1 MRRENTKSN
10 IDFKSIFD
18 SLPDLYLL
26 LDRDFNIVGVSDAY
40 LQATMVNRKQILGKN
55 VFDAFPEN
63 PNDPKATG
71 AKNLYA
77 SLHRVLKNKSADT
90 MAIQKYDIQR
100 PADRGGGFEER
111 YWSPINTPVLG
122 AEQEVEY
129 IIHRVEDVTEFV
141 HLKKTGSAQLKL
153 MEELRTK
160 AGEMEIEIY
169 QRAQEI
175 QEANKQLEEA
185 NKNLARLD
193 QIKTQF
199 FANVSHEL
207 RTPLMLILGSLE
219 MLLAEKRLP
228 SFVLN
233 TLRRIQNNAQIL
245 LKHVN
250 DLLNISKL
258 DAGKMILHYANID
271 LVKLIQQT
279 IALFEAQIPERK
291 FVFSMDLPDEL
302 QAQMDPD
309 KIQHVLINI
318 LSNAIKFTPQN
329 AKVRI
334 RLVQINLEICRLQI
348 EDNGPGIPSDLCETI
363 FERFFQIEE
372 PTTRT
377 VGGTGLGLS
386 IAKDFVELH
395 GGSILAGN
403 TRNGG
408 AIFTIELPLKAPQ
421 NVKVYSSYSQ
431 LLLGEKEISASLAE
445 FRNKVKPIKEGAED
459 DFEQDYY
466 DRPLIL
472 VVEDNQE
479 MNHFICK
486 ILNTFYRT
494 ESAFDGRE
502 GLQKSLALHPDLI
515 VSDIMMPHMS
525 GVEMVHAIREHPLL
539 LKTPIIILTA
549 KADDELT
556 ARMLEE
562 GAQDYVIKPFSA
574 KEFKARVANLI
585 LVKKAEDELDQF
597 VYHASH
603 DLKAP
608 LPAMEHLISW
618 IEEDLGEMLSE
629 QSKKYLLLLRQRAS
643 RMSKLLDGLLKYA
656 QSGYVF
662 DKVRTIHT
670 DRLITDIIKKLN
682 PPQTVTFQLEDT
694 LPVLN
699 TCELPLREVFT
710 ALLDNSIRHHHRKD
724 GHIIIGTKEK
734 DRFYEFFVAD
744 DGPGI
749 EKKYQDRIF
758 QLFQTLQ
765 PRDKLETSGV
775 GLSIAKK
782 IVEFQGGKISVE
794 SEKNKGSVFRFLWP
808 KDKEIGD
815 AC

>member
-18 SLPDLYLL
+18 SLPDLYLI
-26 LDRDFNIVGVSDAY
+26 LDRDFNIIEVSAAY
-40 LQATMVNRKQILGKN
+40 LQATMVSRKQILGKN
-55 VFDAFPEN
+55 VFNAFPDN

-71 AKNLYA
+71 VKNLYA
-77 SLHRVLKNKSADT
+77 SFQRVLKNKSADT

-100 PADRGGGFEER
+100 PIERGGGFEER

-122 AEQEVEY
+122 PDQEVEY
-129 IIHRVEDVTEFV
+129 IIHRVEDVTEFI
-141 HLKKTGSAQLKL
+141 HLKKTGSEQLKL

-160 AGEMEIEIY
+160 AGEMEVEIY
-169 QRAQEI
+169 LRAQEI
-175 QEANKQLEEA
+175 QEANKRLEEA

-207 RTPLMLILGSLE
+207 RTPLMLILGPLE
-219 MLLAEKRLP
+219 MLLAEKSLP
-228 SFVLN
+228 SSVRN
-233 TLRRIQNNAQIL
+233 TLRRIENNAQIL

-271 LVKLIQQT
+271 LAKLIRQT

-291 FVFSMDLPDEL
+291 LAFSVDLPNEL

-309 KIQHVLINI
+309 KIQHILINI
-318 LSNAIKFTPQN
+318 LSNAVKFTPQN
-329 AKVRI
+329 AKVWI
-334 RLVQINLEICRLQI
+334 RLEQINPETCRLQI
-348 EDNGPGIPSDLCETI
+348 EDNGQGIPPDLCETI
-363 FERFFQIEE
+363 FERFFQVEE

-395 GGSILAGN
+395 GGSIFAGN
-403 TRNGG
+403 ARNGG

-421 NVKVYSSYSQ
+421 NVKVSSSYSQ
-431 LLLGEKEISASLAE
+431 LLLGEKEISTSLAE
-445 FRNKVKPIKEGAED
+445 FRNKIKPIKEAAED
-459 DFEQDYY
+459 DYY

-486 ILNTFYRT
+486 ILNSIYRT

-502 GLQKSLALHPDLI
+502 GLQKSIALHPDLI

-525 GVEMVHAIREHPLL
+525 GVEMLHAIRHHPLL

-549 KADDELT
+549 KSDDELC

-608 LPAMEHLISW
+608 LPAMDHLISW

-662 DKVRTIHT
+662 DKVRKIHT
-670 DRLITDIIKKLN
+670 DRLITDIIRKLN
-682 PPQTVTFQLEDT
+682 PPQTITFQLEDT

-794 SEKNKGSVFRFLWP
+794 SEKNKGCVFRFLWP

>member
-1 MRRENTKSN
+1 MQRENTKSN

-18 SLPDLYLL
+18 SLPDLYLI
-26 LDRDFNIVGVSDAY
+26 LDRDFNIIGVSDAY
-40 LQATMVNRKQILGKN
+40 LQATMVGRKQILGKN
-55 VFDAFPEN
+55 IFDVFPDN

-71 AKNLYA
+71 VKNLHA
-77 SLHRVLKNKSADT
+77 SLQRVLKNKSADT

-100 PADRGGGFEER
+100 PAERGGGFEER
-111 YWSPINTPVLG
+111 YWSPINNPVLG
-122 AEQEVEY
+122 ADQEVKY
-129 IIHRVEDVTEFV
+129 IVHRVEDVTEFI
-141 HLKKTGSAQLKL
+141 HLKKTGSEQLKL

-160 AGEMEIEIY
+160 AGEMEVEIY
-169 QRAQEI
+169 RRAQEI
-175 QEANKQLEEA
+175 QEANKLLEEA

-207 RTPLMLILGSLE
+207 RTPLMLILGPLDV
-219 MLLAEKRLP
+219 LLAEKSLP
-228 SFVLN
+228 SSVRN
-233 TLRRIQNNAQIL
+233 TLRHIENNAQIL

-258 DAGKMILHYANID
+258 DAGKMFLHYTNID
-271 LVKLIQQT
+271 LAKLTRQT
-279 IALFEAQIPERK
+279 IALFEAQIPERQLA
-291 FVFSMDLPDEL
+291 FSVDLPDEL

-309 KIQHVLINI
+309 KIQHILINI
-318 LSNAIKFTPQN
+318 LSNAIKFTPKN
-329 AKVRI
+329 AKVWI
-334 RLVQINLEICRLQI
+334 RLEQINPETCRLQI
-348 EDNGPGIPSDLCETI
+348 EDNGPGIPPDLCETI
-363 FERFFQIEE
+363 FERFFQVEE

-395 GGSILAGN
+395 GGAILAGN
-403 TRNGG
+403 ARNGG

-431 LLLGEKEISASLAE
+431 PLLGEKEISTSLAE
-445 FRNKVKPIKEGAED
+445 FRNKVNPIKEAAE
-459 DFEQDYY
+459 EDYY
-466 DRPLIL
+466 NRPLIL

-486 ILNTFYRT
+486 ILNTIYRT

-525 GVEMVHAIREHPLL
+525 GAEMVHAIRQHPLL

-549 KADDELT
+549 KADDELCV
-556 ARMLEE
+556 RMLEE
-562 GAQDYVIKPFSA
+562 GAQDYVIKPFSV

-585 LVKKAEDELDQF
+585 LVKKAEDEMDQF

-662 DKVRTIHT
+662 DKVRKIHT
-670 DRLITDIIKKLN
+670 DRLITDIIRKLN
-682 PPQTVTFQLEDT
+682 PPQTITFQLEDT

-794 SEKNKGSVFRFLWP
+794 SEKNKGCVFRFLWP

>member
-1 MRRENTKSN
+1 MQRENTKSN

-18 SLPDLYLL
+18 SLPDLYLI
-26 LDRDFNIVGVSDAY
+26 LDRDFNIIGVSDAY
-40 LQATMVNRKQILGKN
+40 LQATMVGRKQILGKN
-55 VFDAFPEN
+55 IFDVFPDN

-71 AKNLYA
+71 VKNLHA
-77 SLHRVLKNKSADT
+77 SLQRVLKNKSADT

-100 PADRGGGFEER
+100 PAQRGGGFEER
-111 YWSPINTPVLG
+111 YWSPINNPVLG
-122 AEQEVEY
+122 ADQEVKY
-129 IIHRVEDVTEFV
+129 IVHRVEDVTEFI
-141 HLKKTGSAQLKL
+141 HLKKTGSEQLKL

-160 AGEMEIEIY
+160 AGEMEVEIY
-169 QRAQEI
+169 RRAQEI
-175 QEANKQLEEA
+175 QEANKLLEEA

-207 RTPLMLILGSLE
+207 RTPLMLILGPLDV
-219 MLLAEKRLP
+219 LLAEKSLP
-228 SFVLN
+228 SSVRN
-233 TLRRIQNNAQIL
+233 TLRHIENNAQIL

-258 DAGKMILHYANID
+258 DAGKMFLHYTNID
-271 LVKLIQQT
+271 LAKLTRQT
-279 IALFEAQIPERK
+279 IALFEAQIPERQLA
-291 FVFSMDLPDEL
+291 FSVDLPDEL
-302 QAQMDPD
+302 EAQMDPD
-309 KIQHVLINI
+309 KIQHILINI
-318 LSNAIKFTPQN
+318 LSNAIKFTPKN
-329 AKVRI
+329 AKVWI
-334 RLVQINLEICRLQI
+334 RLEQINPETCRLQI
-348 EDNGPGIPSDLCETI
+348 EDNGPGIPPDLCETI
-363 FERFFQIEE
+363 FERFFQVEE

-395 GGSILAGN
+395 GGAILAGN
-403 TRNGG
+403 ARNGG

-431 LLLGEKEISASLAE
+431 PLLGEKEISTSLAE
-445 FRNKVKPIKEGAED
+445 FRNKVNPIKEAAE
-459 DFEQDYY
+459 EDYY
-466 DRPLIL
+466 NRPLIL

-486 ILNTFYRT
+486 ILNTIYRT

-525 GVEMVHAIREHPLL
+525 GAEMVHAIRQHPLL

-549 KADDELT
+549 KADDELCV
-556 ARMLEE
+556 RMLEE
-562 GAQDYVIKPFSA
+562 GAQDYVIKPFSV

-585 LVKKAEDELDQF
+585 LVKKAEDEMDQF

-662 DKVRTIHT
+662 DKVRKIHT
-670 DRLITDIIKKLN
+670 DRLITDIIRKLN
-682 PPQTVTFQLEDT
+682 PPQTITFQLEDT

-794 SEKNKGSVFRFLWP
+794 SEKNKGCVFRFLWP

>member
-1 MRRENTKSN
+1 MQRENTHSN

-18 SLPDLYLL
+18 SLPDLYLI
-26 LDRDFNIVGVSDAY
+26 LDRDFYIIGVSDAY
-40 LQATMVNRKQILGKN
+40 LRATMVGRKQILGKN
-55 VFDAFPEN
+55 VFDVFPDN

-71 AKNLYA
+71 VKNLHA
-77 SLHRVLKNKSADT
+77 SLQRVLKNKSADT

-100 PADRGGGFEER
+100 PAERGGGFEER

-122 AEQEVEY
+122 ADQEVKY
-129 IIHRVEDVTEFV
+129 IVHRVEDVTEFI
-141 HLKKTGSAQLKL
+141 HLKKSGSEQLKL
-153 MEELRTK
+153 MEELRSK
-160 AGEMEIEIY
+160 AGEMEVEIY

-175 QEANKQLEEA
+175 QEANKLLEEA

-193 QIKTQF
+193 HIKTQF

-207 RTPLMLILGSLE
+207 RTPLMLILGPLDV
-219 MLLAEKRLP
+219 LLAEKSLP
-228 SFVLN
+228 SSVRN
-233 TLRRIQNNAQIL
+233 TLRRVENNAQIL

-258 DAGKMILHYANID
+258 DAGKMFLHYTNID
-271 LVKLIQQT
+271 LAKLIRQT

-291 FVFSMDLPDEL
+291 LTFSMDLPHEL

-318 LSNAIKFTPQN
+318 LSNAIKFTPKN
-329 AKVRI
+329 AKVWI
-334 RLVQINLEICRLQI
+334 RLEQINPETCKLQI
-348 EDNGPGIPSDLCETI
+348 ADNGPGIPPDLCETI
-363 FERFFQIEE
+363 FERFFQVEE

-403 TRNGG
+403 AQNGG

-431 LLLGEKEISASLAE
+431 PSLGEKEISTSLAE
-445 FRNKVKPIKEGAED
+445 FRNKVNPIKEAAE
-459 DFEQDYY
+459 EDYY
-466 DRPLIL
+466 NRPLIL

-486 ILNTFYRT
+486 ILNTIYRT

-502 GLQKSLALHPDLI
+502 GLKKSLALHPDLI

-525 GVEMVHAIREHPLL
+525 GVEMVHAIRQHPLL

-549 KADDELT
+549 KADDELCV
-556 ARMLEE
+556 RMLEE
-562 GAQDYVIKPFSA
+562 GAQDYVIKPFSV

-618 IEEDLGEMLSE
+618 IEEDLGEILSE

-662 DKVRTIHT
+662 DKVRKIHT
-670 DRLITDIIKKLN
+670 DRLITDIIRKLN
-682 PPQTVTFQLEDT
+682 PPQTITFQLEDT

-794 SEKNKGSVFRFLWP
+794 SEKNKGCVFRFLWP

>member
-1 MRRENTKSN
+1 MRKGSTNSN
-10 IDFKSIFD
+10 IDFQSIFD

-40 LQATMVNRKQILGKN
+40 LQATMVSRKQILGKN
-55 VFDAFPEN
+55 VFDAFPDN

-71 AKNLYA
+71 VKNLYA
-77 SLHRVLKNKSADT
+77 SLLRVLKNKSADT
-90 MAIQKYDIQR
+90 MAIQKYDIRR
-100 PADRGGGFEER
+100 PAERGGGFEER
-111 YWSPINTPVLG
+111 YWSPVNTPVLG
-122 AEQEVEY
+122 SDQEVKY
-129 IIHRVEDVTEFV
+129 IVHRVEDVTEFV

-153 MEELRTK
+153 MDELRTK
-160 AGEMEIEIY
+160 AGEMEVEIY

-175 QEANKQLEEA
+175 QEANKQLEEV

-193 QIKTQF
+193 RIKTQF

-207 RTPLMLILGSLE
+207 RTPLMLILGPLE
-219 MLLAEKRLP
+219 MLLAEKMLP
-228 SFVLN
+228 LSVRN

-258 DAGKMILHYANID
+258 DAGKMILHYVNID
-271 LVKLIQQT
+271 LAKLIRET
-279 IALFEAQIPERK
+279 IGLFEAQIPERK
-291 FVFSMDLPDEL
+291 LVFSIELPDEL

-318 LSNAIKFTPQN
+318 LSNAIKFTPKN
-329 AKVRI
+329 AKVWI
-334 RLVQINLEICRLQI
+334 RLEQINPETCRLQI
-348 EDNGPGIPSDLCETI
+348 EDNGPGIPPELCETI
-363 FERFFQIEE
+363 FERFFQVEE

-395 GGSILAGN
+395 QGIILASN
-403 TRNGG
+403 APNGG
-408 AIFTIELPLKAPQ
+408 AIFTMELPLKAPQ
-421 NVKVYSSYSQ
+421 NVKVCSSDTQPS
-431 LLLGEKEISASLAE
+431 LSEKEVSTSLAE
-445 FRNKVKPIKEGAED
+445 FKNKVKPLKEKVRENYHAK
-459 DFEQDYY
+459 
-466 DRPLIL
+466 PLIL
-472 VVEDNQE
+472 VVEDNQD

-486 ILNTFYRT
+486 ILDSTYRT
-494 ESAFDGRE
+494 ESAFDGPE
-502 GLQKSLALHPDLI
+502 GLQKSLTLHPDLI
-515 VSDIMMPHMS
+515 ISDIMMPHIS
-525 GVEMVHAIREHPLL
+525 GIEMVYAIRQQPLL

-549 KADDELT
+549 KADDELCV
-556 ARMLEE
+556 RMLEE

-574 KEFKARVANLI
+574 KELKARVANLI

-618 IEEDLGEMLSE
+618 IEEDLGKILSD
-629 QSKKYLLLLRQRAS
+629 QSKKYLLLLHQRAS
-643 RMSKLLDGLLKYA
+643 RMSNLLDGLLKYA
-656 QSGYVF
+656 QAGHVF
-662 DKVRTIHT
+662 DKVCRVHT
-670 DRLITDIIKKLN
+670 DRLVADIIKQLN
-682 PPQTVTFQLEDT
+682 PPQTMTFQLEDT
-694 LPVLN
+694 MPVLN
-699 TCELPLREVFT
+699 TFELPLKEVFT

-724 GHIIIGTKEK
+724 GHVIIGSKEK
-734 DRFYEFFVAD
+734 DKFYEFFVAD

-765 PRDKLETSGV
+765 PRDKFETSGV

-782 IVEFQGGKISVE
+782 IVEIQGGEISVE
-794 SEKNKGSVFRFLWP
+794 SEKNKGSVFHFLWP
-808 KDKEIGD
+808 KDKEIGY
-815 AC
+815 ACYE

>member
-1 MRRENTKSN
+1 MQRENTKSN

-18 SLPDLYLL
+18 SLPDLYLI
-26 LDRDFNIVGVSDAY
+26 LDRDFNIIGVSDAY
-40 LQATMVNRKQILGKN
+40 LQATMVGRKQILGKN
-55 VFDAFPEN
+55 IFDVFPDN

-71 AKNLYA
+71 VKNLHA
-77 SLHRVLKNKSADT
+77 SLQRVLKNKSADT

-100 PADRGGGFEER
+100 PAERGGGFEER
-111 YWSPINTPVLG
+111 YWSPINNPVLG
-122 AEQEVEY
+122 ADQEVKY
-129 IIHRVEDVTEFV
+129 IVHRVEDVTEFI
-141 HLKKTGSAQLKL
+141 HLKKTGSEQLKL

-160 AGEMEIEIY
+160 AGEMEVEIY
-169 QRAQEI
+169 RRAQEI
-175 QEANKQLEEA
+175 QEANKLLEEA

-207 RTPLMLILGSLE
+207 RTPLMLILGPLDV
-219 MLLAEKRLP
+219 LLAEKSLP
-228 SFVLN
+228 SSVRN
-233 TLRRIQNNAQIL
+233 TLRHIENNAQIL

-258 DAGKMILHYANID
+258 DAGKMFLHYTNID
-271 LVKLIQQT
+271 LAKLTRQT
-279 IALFEAQIPERK
+279 IALFEAQIPERQLA
-291 FVFSMDLPDEL
+291 FSVDLPDEL

-309 KIQHVLINI
+309 KIQHILINI
-318 LSNAIKFTPQN
+318 LSNAIKFTPKN
-329 AKVRI
+329 AKVWI
-334 RLVQINLEICRLQI
+334 RLEQINPETCRLQI
-348 EDNGPGIPSDLCETI
+348 EDNGPGIPPDLCETI
-363 FERFFQIEE
+363 FERFFQVEE

-395 GGSILAGN
+395 GGAILAGN
-403 TRNGG
+403 ARNGG

-431 LLLGEKEISASLAE
+431 PLLGEKEISTSLAE
-445 FRNKVKPIKEGAED
+445 FRNKVNPIKEAAE
-459 DFEQDYY
+459 EDYY
-466 DRPLIL
+466 NRPLIL

-486 ILNTFYRT
+486 ILNTIYRT

-525 GVEMVHAIREHPLL
+525 GAEMVHAIRQHPLL

-549 KADDELT
+549 KADDELCV
-556 ARMLEE
+556 RMLEE
-562 GAQDYVIKPFSA
+562 GAQDYVIKPFSV

-585 LVKKAEDELDQF
+585 LVKKAEDEMDQF

-662 DKVRTIHT
+662 DKVRKIHT
-670 DRLITDIIKKLN
+670 DRLITDIIRKLN
-682 PPQTVTFQLEDT
+682 PPQTITFQLEDT

-794 SEKNKGSVFRFLWP
+794 SEKNKGCVFRFLWP

-815 AC
+815 A

>member
-1 MRRENTKSN
+1 M
-10 IDFKSIFD
+10 
-18 SLPDLYLL
+18 PDLYLI
-26 LDRDFNIVGVSDAY
+26 LDRDFNIIEVSAAY
-40 LQATMVNRKQILGKN
+40 LQATMVSRKQILGKN
-55 VFDAFPEN
+55 VFNAFPDN

-71 AKNLYA
+71 VKNLYA
-77 SLHRVLKNKSADT
+77 SFQRVLKNKSADT

-100 PADRGGGFEER
+100 PIERGGGFEER

-122 AEQEVEY
+122 PDQEVEY
-129 IIHRVEDVTEFV
+129 IIHRVEDVTEFI
-141 HLKKTGSAQLKL
+141 HLKKTGSEQLKL

-160 AGEMEIEIY
+160 AGEMEVEIY
-169 QRAQEI
+169 LRAQEI
-175 QEANKQLEEA
+175 QEANKRLEEA

-207 RTPLMLILGSLE
+207 RTPLMLILGPLE
-219 MLLAEKRLP
+219 MLLAEKSLP
-228 SFVLN
+228 SSVRN
-233 TLRRIQNNAQIL
+233 TLRRIENNAQIL

-271 LVKLIQQT
+271 LAKLIRQT

-291 FVFSMDLPDEL
+291 LAFSVDLPNEL

-309 KIQHVLINI
+309 KIQHILINI
-318 LSNAIKFTPQN
+318 LSNAVKFTPQN
-329 AKVRI
+329 AKVWI
-334 RLVQINLEICRLQI
+334 RLEQINPETCRLQI
-348 EDNGPGIPSDLCETI
+348 EDNGQGIPPDLCETI
-363 FERFFQIEE
+363 FERFFQVEE

-395 GGSILAGN
+395 GGSIFAGN
-403 TRNGG
+403 ARNGG

-421 NVKVYSSYSQ
+421 NVKVSSSYSQ
-431 LLLGEKEISASLAE
+431 LLLGEKEISTSLAE
-445 FRNKVKPIKEGAED
+445 FRNKIKPIKEAAED
-459 DFEQDYY
+459 DYY

-486 ILNTFYRT
+486 ILNSIYRT

-502 GLQKSLALHPDLI
+502 GLQKSIALHPDLI

-525 GVEMVHAIREHPLL
+525 GVEMLHAIRHHPLL

-549 KADDELT
+549 KSDDELC

-608 LPAMEHLISW
+608 LPAMDHLISW

-662 DKVRTIHT
+662 DKVRKIHT
-670 DRLITDIIKKLN
+670 DRLITDIIRKLN
-682 PPQTVTFQLEDT
+682 PPQTITFQLEDT

-794 SEKNKGSVFRFLWP
+794 SEKNKGCVFRFLWP